1 MVLDSQR
8 PARTALQ
15 GFRPMGGR
23 APARQQSIR
32 RHNLA
37 LLLAEIERSGPLSR
51 AELARRI
58 GLTKATVSSMVDA
71 LRSAELLEDRA
82 PPLTGAAR
90 GRPGSPVGFAAHAP
104 VAIGIEIAVD
114 YLSACV
120 VDLDGTVR
128 RSVRRVQDHRRGD
141 PTRHLERAVECAGS
155 LLTRAPNC
163 LVGLG
168 LAVPGVIGD
177 RGRVR
182 AAPNLPAFVGHE
194 LGAELSAA
202 VQGFAAHGPGAL
214 AIEIGNEANLAALAE
229 LWYGGHRDLRDFV
242 LVSGEIGVGAGVVAD
257 GRLFAGAG
265 GAAGELGHVTVD
277 PNGPGCACGSSGCLE
292 RYVGQDVLLSRL
304 GFTRREQ
311 LVDALGSR
319 DPATSK
325 VLEEAG
331 HALGVA
337 TAALLNVVDV
347 PAVVLG
353 GLYAELAPA
362 LEAGLRAELER
373 RVVAHLWRPTEIV
386 VASLGA
392 SAAMR
397 GAAGVVLQRFFADP
411 VAFVPALVATE

>member
-1 MVLDSQR
+1 
-8 PARTALQ
+8 
-15 GFRPMGGR
+15 MGGR
-23 APARQQSIR
+23 GPARQQSIR

-37 LLLAEIERSGPLSR
+37 LLLAEIERSGPMSR

-71 LRSAELLEDRA
+71 LRGAALVDERL

-90 GRPGSPVGFAAHAP
+90 GRPGSPVGFSVQAP
-104 VAIGIEIAVD
+104 VAVGIEVAVD
-114 YLSACV
+114 YLSVCV

-128 RSVRRVQDHRRGD
+128 RSVRHLQDHRRGD
-141 PTRHLERAVECAGS
+141 PAQHLARAIECTRE
-155 LLTRAPNC
+155 LLAAAPDR

-168 LAVPGVIGD
+168 LAIPGVIGEH
-177 RGRVR
+177 GRVR

-194 LGAELSAA
+194 LAVELNELVVAELSPS
-202 VQGFAAHGPGAL
+202 AHGAL
-214 AIEIGNEANLAALAE
+214 AIEVGNEANLAALGE
-229 LWYGGHRDLRDFV
+229 LWYGGHHDLRDFV
-242 LVSGEIGVGAGVVAD
+242 LVSGEIGVGAGVVAG

-277 PNGPGCACGSSGCLE
+277 PSGPPCACGSSGCLE

-304 GFTRREQ
+304 GFNRREQ
-311 LVDALGSR
+311 LTDALCSGE
-319 DPATSK
+319 PAVRK
-325 VLEEAG
+325 VLEEAA

-362 LEAGLRAELER
+362 LEAGLRAELDR
-373 RVVAHLWRPTEIV
+373 RVVAHVWRSTEVV

-392 SAAMR
+392 TAAMR
-397 GAAGVVLQRFFADP
+397 GAAGLVLQRFFADP
-411 VAFVPALVATE
+411 VAFIPALLPAE

>member
-1 MVLDSQR
+1 
-8 PARTALQ
+8 
-15 GFRPMGGR
+15 MGGR
-23 APARQQSIR
+23 APARQRSIR

-37 LLLAEIERSGPLSR
+37 LLLTEIERSGPISR

-58 GLTKATVSSMVDA
+58 GLTKATVSSMVEA
-71 LRSAELLEDRA
+71 LRGAGLLEEKV
-82 PPLTGAAR
+82 PPLSGVAR
-90 GRPGSPVGFAAHAP
+90 GRPGSPVGFSVQAP

-114 YLSACV
+114 YVSACL

-128 RSVRRVQDHRRGD
+128 RSVRHAQDHRRGD
-141 PTRHLERAVECAGS
+141 PAQHLARAVECARG
-155 LLTRAPNC
+155 LLANAPNR

-168 LAVPGVIGD
+168 VAIPGVIGD

-194 LGAELSAA
+194 LAVELNELVTDLVTSA
-202 VQGFAAHGPGAL
+202 PGAL
-214 AIEIGNEANLAALAE
+214 CIEVGNEANLAALGE
-229 LWYGGHRDLRDFV
+229 LWYGGHDDLRDFV
-242 LVSGEIGVGAGVVAD
+242 LVSGEIGVGAGVVAG

-277 PNGPGCACGSSGCLE
+277 PSGPPCACGSSGCLE

-304 GFTRREQ
+304 GLDRREQ
-311 LVDALGSR
+311 LADALCSGE
-319 DPATSK
+319 PAVGK
-325 VLEEAG
+325 VLEEAA

-362 LEAGLRAELER
+362 LEAVLRAELER
-373 RVVAHLWRPTEIV
+373 RVVAHVWRPTEV
-386 VASLGA
+386 VVTNLGA
-392 SAAMR
+392 TAAMR

-411 VAFVPALVATE
+411 VAFIPALLPAE